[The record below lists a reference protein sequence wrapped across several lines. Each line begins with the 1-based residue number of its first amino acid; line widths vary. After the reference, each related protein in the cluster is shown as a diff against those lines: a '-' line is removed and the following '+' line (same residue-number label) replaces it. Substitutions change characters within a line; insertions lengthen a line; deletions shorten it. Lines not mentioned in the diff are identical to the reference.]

1 MPGSTAAPAAEQTA
15 AAESERASPVTWCPA
30 ARSSGITADPMCPLA
45 PVTKTRM
52 MQNLRGSIHCV
63 RI

>member
-1 MPGSTAAPAAEQTA
+1 MPGSGVAPAALTTA
-15 AAESERASPVTWCPA
+15 AEDSVRARPVTWCPA

-52 MQNLRGSIHCV
+52 MQNLRLL
-63 RI
+63 